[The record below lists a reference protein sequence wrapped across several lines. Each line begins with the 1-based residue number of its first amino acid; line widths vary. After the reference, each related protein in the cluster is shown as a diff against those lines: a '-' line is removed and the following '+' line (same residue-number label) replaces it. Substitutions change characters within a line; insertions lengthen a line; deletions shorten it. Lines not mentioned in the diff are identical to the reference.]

1 VPKKRTSPPTT
12 PTLYHGV
19 CKQARA
25 PLLHS
30 LIQGAAAC
38 TTVALVSDPRRA
50 HELAAELECYAQW
63 SAKPLEILHF
73 PEDPPPDIDA
83 QRRADRICERLT
95 VLSALLAPPVAK
107 RLLIATPEALLGTCP
122 AKAAFEQ
129 SRLTLEVGQ
138 SYPFSDLIEK
148 LTTDLDYD
156 SEALCEQPGQLATRG
171 GLIDIYPFDAHSPY
185 RIDFFGDEV
194 ESIRRFDPT
203 SQRTHE
209 AVDEIHIAAAQSAE
223 AIHCHEGAL
232 LSYLHEASVQW
243 TLEDPA
249 TLVREHPYR
258 FEKLPTPV
266 ASPHLKQDAASAT
279 SLHNSATCSDATPV
293 ASPPATQD
301 AASATSLHDSATRS
315 DATPVASPPTKQDA
329 ASATSLHNSA
339 TCSDATP
346 VASPP
351 TTQDAASAASLH
363 NSGTCSDATPVA
375 SPPTTQDAASAASL
389 HNSATRS
396 DATPVASPPA
406 PKPIRSFYQVLAHRA
421 KRRANDLL
429 NCICELD
436 TDPELFRSAE
446 RIEIQSEPAGNY
458 RFHTDQ
464 AQIGYD
470 RFESEQSARFK
481 FETQISDWAKEG
493 LSIVFASAG
502 ESESKRVQELLDD
515 NPLTA
520 KLKPHYLH
528 GTVSGG
534 FIFRKAENR
543 SRKRQLL
550 DEVGKSA
557 STIPKSN
564 AFETNFPIKTGKA
577 GIALITDTEYFGRRS
592 RKLNRREDRARPTIS
607 QVDQLL
613 DFTELVDGD
622 PLVHLQHGVCL
633 FRGLTKLEIQ
643 GGSKEVISVEFADQ
657 MTIHVPLQES
667 HLLTRYVGLTKS
679 SPKLAKIGAAA
690 WDKTRAAAERATLD
704 YAAEMLQLHARRSQ
718 AGGYAFP
725 PDHPWQKDFEA
736 AFPFKET
743 PDQLTAIEASKQDME
758 SAEAMDRLI
767 CGDVGFGK
775 TEVAI
780 RAALK
785 AVLAG
790 KQVAMLVPTTILCQ
804 QHFNTFRER
813 MAQYPIIIDMVSR
826 FRSTKQNKES
836 IAQLAAGK
844 IDIVI
849 GTHRLLSKDV
859 HFQDLGLL
867 VVDEEQRFGVKQK
880 ERIKQLR
887 TNVDILTLS
896 ATPIPRTLYLAMAGA
911 RAMSVIETPPV
922 DRRPIETIV
931 KSYDE
936 NLIKSAIQ
944 AETDRGG
951 QVFYLH
957 NRIDSIQGVARKIQE
972 MHPKLKVAVGH
983 GQMTEGALEKVMT
996 QFVAGKFDVLVCTTI
1011 IESGIDIPN
1020 CNTLI
1025 IEGADRFGLAQLYQI
1040 RGRVGRFKRQA
1051 YAYLL
1056 LHRHAAL
1063 VDQAQK
1069 RLNALKQH
1077 NQLGAGFRIAMRDL
1091 ELRGAGNLLGS
1102 QQSGHIAGIGF
1113 ELYCQLLKQSVAR
1126 LKGEPGA
1133 DRIRAEV
1140 KLDFITTGEG
1150 GSRARQTT
1158 GTLSFAAIKDAEYGN
1173 RKGDLIEAALPAD
1186 YIAEPRLR
1194 IDFYRRL
1201 ALAENAADVQNIA
1214 EELADR
1220 FGQRPLATEA
1230 LIAVTQVRVLAELAG
1245 VRRVESEGDRLICR
1259 LAQPGKGGDF
1269 LKSGSRFPRLK
1280 AIDPLKRLREI
1291 QSFLKRHK
1299 K

>member
-1 VPKKRTSPPTT
+1 MQHAPKHQ
-12 PTLYHGV
+12 LFHGV
-19 CKQARA
+19 CSEARA
-25 PLLHS
+25 PLLLG
-30 LIQGAAAC
+30 LIQSANQS
-38 TTVALVSDPRRA
+38 TTVTLAADPRRA
-50 HELAAELECYAQW
+50 QELAAEIEVYNQW
-63 SAKPLEILHF
+63 SASDIEVLHL

-83 QRRADRICERLT
+83 QRRADRICDRLS
-95 VLSALLAPPVAK
+95 LISALLSEPKQK
-107 RLLIATPEALLGTCP
+107 RLIVATPEAVLGACP
-122 AKAAFEQ
+122 TKGTFESQ
-129 SRLTLEVGQ
+129 RLELSVGQ
-138 SYPFSDLIEK
+138 SVSFSNLIK
-148 LTTDLDYD
+148 TLTDELDYD
-156 SEALCEQPGQLATRG
+156 SEALCEQPGQIATRG
-171 GLIDIYPFDAHSPY
+171 GLIDIYPYDAYQPY
-185 RIDFFGDEV
+185 RIDFFGDEI
-194 ESIRRFDPT
+194 ESIRSFDPT
-203 SQRTHE
+203 TQLTEGSGLSK
-209 AVDEIHIAAAQSAE
+209 INIAAAESAE
-223 AIHCHEGAL
+223 SAHSQEGAFL
-232 LSYLHEASVQW
+232 DYLPEASVQW
-243 TLEDPA
+243 CLEDA
-249 TLVREHPYR
+249 GLLVREHPYR
-258 FEKLPTPV
+258 FEKIQT
-266 ASPHLKQDAASAT
+266 
-279 SLHNSATCSDATPV
+279 
-293 ASPPATQD
+293 
-301 AASATSLHDSATRS
+301 
-315 DATPVASPPTKQDA
+315 TK
-329 ASATSLHNSA
+329 
-339 TCSDATP
+339 
-346 VASPP
+346 
-351 TTQDAASAASLH
+351 
-363 NSGTCSDATPVA
+363 GT
-375 SPPTTQDAASAASL
+375 
-389 HNSATRS
+389 
-396 DATPVASPPA
+396 
-406 PKPIRSFYQVLAHRA
+406 IRSFYQAIKIRDEIDPVI
-421 KRRANDLL
+421 
-429 NCICELD
+429 CICELD
-436 TDPELFRSAE
+436 TEPELFTGAE
-446 RIEIQSEPAGNY
+446 RIEVESEATSNY
-458 RFHTDQ
+458 RYHTDHT
-464 AQIGYD
+464 QIGID
-470 RFESEQSARFK
+470 RFESEQGERFK
-481 FETQISDWAKEG
+481 FETQLSDWSKEG
-493 LSIVFASAG
+493 YLIVFAVTS
-502 ESESKRVQELLDD
+502 ESEAKRIRELLDD
-515 NPLTA
+515 NPLTK
-520 KLKPHYLH
+520 KLKPQFHQ

-534 FIFRKAENR
+534 YIFRPPEALSLSTLPFHSKAAQ
-543 SRKRQLL
+543 SFVL
-550 DEVGKSA
+550 V
-557 STIPKSN
+557 
-564 AFETNFPIKTGKA
+564 
-577 GIALITDTEYFGRRS
+577 TDTEYFGRRG
-592 RKLNRREDRARPTIS
+592 RKVSSQKERARPTIS

-613 DFTELVDGD
+613 DFTELADGD

-633 FRGLTKLEIQ
+633 FRGLTQIDIQ
-643 GGSKEVISVEFADQ
+643 GGAKEVISVEFAEQ
-657 MTIHVPLQES
+657 MKIHVPLQES
-667 HLLTRYVGLTKS
+667 HLLTRYVGLTKA
-679 SPKLAKIGAAA
+679 SPKLGKIGGAV
-690 WDKTRAAAERATLD
+690 WDKTRSAAERATLD

-725 PDHPWQKDFEA
+725 EDHSWQKDFEA

-743 PDQLTAIEASKQDME
+743 PDQLRAIETTKEDME
-758 SAEAMDRLI
+758 KPIAMDRLI

-790 KQVAMLVPTTILCQ
+790 KQVAMLVPTTVLCQ

-826 FRSTKQNKES
+826 FRSAKQNKES

-849 GTHRLLSKDV
+849 GTHRLLSNDV

-957 NRIDSIQGVARKIQE
+957 NRVDTIQGVARKIE
-972 MHPKLKVAVGH
+972 AMHPKLKVAVGH
-983 GQMTEGALEKVMT
+983 GQMTEGALEKIMT
-996 QFVAGKFDVLVCTTI
+996 KFVAGKFDVMVCTTI

-1140 KLDFITTGEG
+1140 KLDFVATGEG
-1150 GSRARQTT
+1150 GRRARQTT

-1173 RKGDLIEAALPAD
+1173 RKAAVIEAALPAH

-1201 ALAENAADVQNIA
+1201 ALAEKVENIA
-1214 EELADR
+1214 DLASELKDR
-1220 FGQRPLATEA
+1220 FGKYPEA
-1230 LIAVTQVRVLAELAG
+1230 VETLVAVSRIRVLAELAG
-1245 VRRVESEGDRLICR
+1245 VRRVETEGDRLICK
-1259 LAQPGKGGDF
+1259 LAQPDKQGEF
-1269 LKSGSRFPRLK
+1269 LKSGTRFPRLK
-1280 AIDPLKRLREI
+1280 SKDPFKRLSEI
-1291 QSFLKRHK
+1291 QKFLARYKR
-1299 K
+1299 

>member
-30 LIQGAAAC
+30 LAQGAAAS

-107 RLLIATPEALLGTCP
+107 RLLIATPEALLGACP

-243 TLEDPA
+243 TLEEPA

-266 ASPHLKQDAASAT
+266 ASPHLKQDAASA
-279 SLHNSATCSDATPV
+279 
-293 ASPPATQD
+293 
-301 AASATSLHDSATRS
+301 
-315 DATPVASPPTKQDA
+315 
-329 ASATSLHNSA
+329 
-339 TCSDATP
+339 
-346 VASPP
+346 
-351 TTQDAASAASLH
+351 ASLH
-363 NSGTCSDATPVA
+363 NSG
-375 SPPTTQDAASAASL
+375 L
-389 HNSATRS
+389 
-396 DATPVASPPA
+396 
-406 PKPIRSFYQVLAHRA
+406 RSFYQVLAHRA
-421 KRRANDLL
+421 HRNQNDPLT
-429 NCICELD
+429 CICELD
-436 TDPELFRSAE
+436 TDPELFRSAQ
-446 RIEIQSEPAGNY
+446 RIEIQSEPTSEY

-502 ESESKRVQELLDD
+502 ESESKRIQEQLED

-520 KLKPHYLH
+520 KLKPRYLH

-534 FIFRKAENR
+534 FIFRMAENR

-550 DEVGKSA
+550 DEAGKSA

-743 PDQLTAIEASKQDME
+743 PDQLTAIETTKQDME

-1150 GSRARQTT
+1150 GGRARSTT
-1158 GTLSFAAIKDAEYGN
+1158 GTFSFAAIKDAEYGN
-1173 RKGDLIEAALPAD
+1173 RKGELIEAALPAD

-1201 ALAENAADVQNIA
+1201 ALAEHAADVQNIA

-1280 AIDPLKRLREI
+1280 AIDPLKRLSEI

>member
-1 VPKKRTSPPTT
+1 VPAKKTVQPTQ

-19 CKQARA
+19 CTEARA
-25 PLLHS
+25 PLLYS
-30 LIQGAAAC
+30 L
-38 TTVALVSDPRRA
+38 TTTSKSTTTLALVADPSRA
-50 HELAAELECYAQW
+50 QELATEVERYAEWTTHTSSAQSLEVLY
-63 SAKPLEILHF
+63 F

-83 QRRADRICERLT
+83 QRRADRICDRLA
-95 VLSALLAPPVAK
+95 VLSALLAPPVGQ
-107 RLLIATPEALLGTCP
+107 RLLIATPEALLGACP

-129 SRLTLEVGQ
+129 QRLTLEVGQ
-138 SYPFSDLIEK
+138 TQAFSELIDS
-148 LTTDLDYD
+148 LTSDLDYD
-156 SEALCEQPGQLATRG
+156 SEALCEYPGQIASRG
-171 GLIDIYPFDAHSPY
+171 GLIDIYPYDARCPY
-185 RIDFFGDEV
+185 RIDFFGDEI

-203 SQRTHE
+203 TQRTDLSVS
-209 AVDEIHIAAAQSAE
+209 AIHIAAAESAE
-223 AIHCHEGAL
+223 AIHSSEGAL
-232 LSYLHEASVQW
+232 LDYLPQAKVQW
-243 TLEDPA
+243 ALEEQGN
-249 TLVREHPYR
+249 LVREHPYR
-258 FEKLPTPV
+258 FEKIALPLQSSST
-266 ASPHLKQDAASAT
+266 AH
-279 SLHNSATCSDATPV
+279 
-293 ASPPATQD
+293 
-301 AASATSLHDSATRS
+301 
-315 DATPVASPPTKQDA
+315 
-329 ASATSLHNSA
+329 
-339 TCSDATP
+339 
-346 VASPP
+346 
-351 TTQDAASAASLH
+351 
-363 NSGTCSDATPVA
+363 
-375 SPPTTQDAASAASL
+375 
-389 HNSATRS
+389 
-396 DATPVASPPA
+396 
-406 PKPIRSFYQVLAHRA
+406 IRSFYQALE
-421 KRRANDLL
+421 RRGNRDSLI
-429 NCICELD
+429 CICQLD
-436 TDPELFRSAE
+436 TDPEIFRQAK
-446 RIEIQSEPAGNY
+446 RIELHSEPTNNY

-470 RFESEQSARFK
+470 RFESEQDARLR
-481 FETQISDWAKEG
+481 FETQIADWSNEG
-493 LSIVFASAG
+493 LEIIFAAAG
-502 ESESKRVQELLDD
+502 ESEIKRIQELLLE

-520 KLKPHYLH
+520 RIHAQYVK

-534 FIFRKAENR
+534 FILRFQKNFSPNLFKFH
-543 SRKRQLL
+543 SRTKQGF
-550 DEVGKSA
+550 V
-557 STIPKSN
+557 
-564 AFETNFPIKTGKA
+564 
-577 GIALITDTEYFGRRS
+577 LITDTDYFGRRS
-592 RKLNRREDRARPTIS
+592 RKVNRREERARPTIS

-613 DFTELVDGD
+613 DFTELADGD

-633 FRGLTKLEIQ
+633 FRGLSKLEIQ
-643 GGSKEVISVEFADQ
+643 GGSKEVISVEFAEQ

-667 HLLTRYVGLTKS
+667 HLLTRYVGLSKS
-679 SPKLAKIGAAA
+679 TPKLGKIGSAS

-718 AGGYAFP
+718 AGGFQFP

-743 PDQLTAIEASKQDME
+743 PDQLSAIEASKQDME
-758 SAEAMDRLI
+758 SPQAMDRLI

-775 TEVAI
+775 TEIAI
-780 RAALK
+780 RATLK

-790 KQVAMLVPTTILCQ
+790 KQVAILVPTTVLCQ

-826 FRSTKQNKES
+826 FRSNKQNKES

-849 GTHRLLSKDV
+849 GTHRLLSHDV

-887 TNVDILTLS
+887 ANVDILTLS

-957 NRIDSIQGVARKIQE
+957 NRVASIEGVARKIE
-972 MHPKLKVAVGH
+972 AMHPKLKIAVGH
-983 GQMTEGALEKVMT
+983 GQMTEGALEKIMT
-996 QFVAGKFDVLVCTTI
+996 KFVAGQYDVLVCTTI

-1126 LKGEPGA
+1126 LKGEAGA

-1140 KLDFITTGEG
+1140 KLDFITSGEG
-1150 GSRARQTT
+1150 GNRARNTS

-1173 RKGDLIEAALPAD
+1173 RKGDLIEASLPAE
-1186 YIAEPRLR
+1186 YIGEPRLR

-1201 ALAENAADVQNIA
+1201 ALSETIEAIQNIA
-1214 EELADR
+1214 EALADR

-1230 LIAVTQVRVLAELAG
+1230 LIAVSQIRVQAEFAG
-1245 VRRVESEGDRLICR
+1245 VRRVETEGDRLICK
-1259 LAQPGKGGDF
+1259 LAQPSKNGEF
-1269 LKSGSRFPRLK
+1269 IKSGSRFPRLK
-1280 AIDPLKRLREI
+1280 AKDPLKRLAEI
-1291 QSFLKRHK
+1291 QRFLERYKVRK
-1299 K
+1299 

>member
-1 VPKKRTSPPTT
+1 MPKKQKPSPSKH
-12 PTLYHGV
+12 TLYHGV
-19 CKQARA
+19 CTEARA
-25 PLLHS
+25 PLLYS
-30 LIQGAAAC
+30 LAQGNDAEI
-38 TTVALVSDPRRA
+38 TVALVADPRRA
-50 HELAAELECYAQW
+50 QELAAELDTYTLWAR
-63 SAKPLEILHF
+63 AKTPLQVLYF

-83 QRRADRICERLT
+83 QRRADRICDRLT
-95 VLSALLAPPVAK
+95 LLSALITSPAGK
-107 RLLIATPEALLGTCP
+107 RLLIATPEALLGACP
-122 AKAAFEQ
+122 DKVAFAQ
-129 SRLTLEVGQ
+129 QRLTLRVGQ
-138 SYPFSDLIEK
+138 SSPFSELIAT
-148 LTTDLDYD
+148 LTSDLDYD
-156 SEALCEQPGQLATRG
+156 SEAICEQPGQIATRG
-171 GLIDIYPFDAHSPY
+171 GLIDLYPYDAHEPY
-185 RIDFFGDEV
+185 RIDFFGDEI

-203 SQRTHE
+203 TQRTHE
-209 AVDEIHIAAAQSAE
+209 EVDEIQIAAAESAGS
-223 AIHCHEGAL
+223 IHSTDGAL
-232 LSYLHEASVQW
+232 LGYLPESNLQW
-243 TLEDPA
+243 ILDDPA

-258 FEKLPTPV
+258 FENIKT
-266 ASPHLKQDAASAT
+266 T
-279 SLHNSATCSDATPV
+279 SG
-293 ASPPATQD
+293 
-301 AASATSLHDSATRS
+301 SL
-315 DATPVASPPTKQDA
+315 
-329 ASATSLHNSA
+329 
-339 TCSDATP
+339 
-346 VASPP
+346 
-351 TTQDAASAASLH
+351 
-363 NSGTCSDATPVA
+363 
-375 SPPTTQDAASAASL
+375 
-389 HNSATRS
+389 
-396 DATPVASPPA
+396 
-406 PKPIRSFYQVLAHRA
+406 RSFYQAVAHRE
-421 KRRANDLL
+421 NIDTLTSL
-429 NCICELD
+429 CELD
-436 TDPELFRSAE
+436 TDPELFRRAE
-446 RIEIQSEPAGNY
+446 RIEIQSEPTANY
-458 RFHTDQ
+458 RFHTNHT
-464 AQIGYD
+464 QIGYD

-481 FETQISDWAKEG
+481 FEQQLADWTKEG
-493 LSIVFASAG
+493 LEITFAAAG
-502 ESESKRVQELLDD
+502 ESEQKRIKELLAD

-520 KLKPHYLH
+520 GIKSNFIE

-534 FIFRKAENR
+534 FILRVSPK
-543 SRKRQLL
+543 
-550 DEVGKSA
+550 
-557 STIPKSN
+557 IPLATLPLHSN
-564 AFETNFPIKTGKA
+564 AKQGFVL
-577 GIALITDTEYFGRRS
+577 IADTEYFGSRNRKVSRRG
-592 RKLNRREDRARPTIS
+592 ERARVTLS

-633 FRGLTKLEIQ
+633 FRGLTQLEIQ

-679 SPKLAKIGAAA
+679 QPKLGKVGGAA

-704 YAAEMLQLHARRSQ
+704 YAAEMLQLHARRAQS
-718 AGGYAFP
+718 GGFAFP
-725 PDHPWQKDFEA
+725 PDHAWQKDFES

-743 PDQLTAIEASKQDME
+743 PDQLSAIEACKQDME
-758 SAEAMDRLI
+758 STQAMDRLI

-790 KQVAMLVPTTILCQ
+790 KQVAILVPTTVLCQ

-826 FRSTKQNKES
+826 FRSAAKNKEC

-880 ERIKQLR
+880 DRIKQLR
-887 TNVDILTLS
+887 TDVDILTLS

-931 KSYDE
+931 KSYDG

-957 NRIDSIQGVARKIQE
+957 NRVDSIQGVATKIE
-972 MHPKLKVAVGH
+972 AMHPRLKVAIGH

-996 QFVAGKFDVLVCTTI
+996 KFVAGQVDVLVCTTI

-1056 LHRHAAL
+1056 LHRHAAI

-1140 KLDFITTGEG
+1140 KLDFITNGEG
-1150 GSRARQTT
+1150 GRRARSTS
-1158 GTLSFAAIKDAEYGN
+1158 GTFSFAAIKDAEYGSQ
-1173 RKGDLIEAALPAD
+1173 KGELIEAALPAE

-1201 ALAENAADVQNIA
+1201 ALAEKNAEVEEIA
-1214 EELADR
+1214 EELVDR
-1220 FGQRPLATEA
+1220 FGALPLATEA
-1230 LIAVTQVRVLAELAG
+1230 LINVSQVRVLAELAG
-1245 VRRVESEGDRLICR
+1245 VRRVETEGDRLICR
-1259 LAQPGKGGDF
+1259 LAQPVKNGEF
-1269 LKSGSRFPRLK
+1269 LKSGTRFPRLK
-1280 AIDPLKRLREI
+1280 AKDPIKRLAEI
-1291 QSFLKRHK
+1291 QIFLKRHRVLN
-1299 K
+1299 

>member
-1 VPKKRTSPPTT
+1 MSSTPQTASPPTA
-12 PTLYHGV
+12 LYHGV
-19 CKQARA
+19 CSEARA
-25 PLLHS
+25 PLLYS
-30 LIQGAAAC
+30 LSIESEAPI
-38 TTVALVSDPRRA
+38 TLALVADPRRA
-50 HELAAELECYAQW
+50 QELASEMDRYAKWASPRNSLQV
-63 SAKPLEILHF
+63 LYF

-83 QRRADRICERLT
+83 QRRADRICDRLA
-95 VLSALLAPPVAK
+95 VLSSLLSPPSGQ
-107 RLLIATPEALLGTCP
+107 RLLVATPEALLGVCP
-122 AKAAFEQ
+122 HQQAFAQ
-129 SRLTLEVGQ
+129 RRLTLEVGQ
-138 SYPFSDLIEK
+138 QQPFRPLIDS
-148 LTTDLDYD
+148 LSRDLDYD
-156 SEALCEQPGQLATRG
+156 AEALCEHPGQIATRG
-171 GLIDIYPFDAHSPY
+171 GLIDIYPYDAHCPY
-185 RIDFFGDEV
+185 RIDFFGDEI
-194 ESIRRFDPT
+194 ESIRTFDPT
-203 SQRTHE
+203 SQRTLE
-209 AVDEIHIAAAQSAE
+209 AVHSIHIAAAQSAE
-223 AIHCHEGAL
+223 AEHASEGGL
-232 LSYLHEASVQW
+232 ISYLPPNAVHWV
-243 TLEDPA
+243 LEDPA
-249 TLVREHPYR
+249 ALMRHHPYR
-258 FEKLPTPV
+258 FEKLPISHGEQTIDTSSNTPT
-266 ASPHLKQDAASAT
+266 HQF
-279 SLHNSATCSDATPV
+279 H
-293 ASPPATQD
+293 
-301 AASATSLHDSATRS
+301 
-315 DATPVASPPTKQDA
+315 
-329 ASATSLHNSA
+329 
-339 TCSDATP
+339 
-346 VASPP
+346 
-351 TTQDAASAASLH
+351 
-363 NSGTCSDATPVA
+363 
-375 SPPTTQDAASAASL
+375 
-389 HNSATRS
+389 
-396 DATPVASPPA
+396 
-406 PKPIRSFYQVLAHRA
+406 SFYQLLA
-421 KRRANDLL
+421 RRKDCDILTA
-429 NCICELD
+429 IAELD
-436 TDPELFRSAE
+436 TDPELFRKAQ
-446 RIEIQSEPAGNY
+446 RIAAQSEPISHY
-458 RFHTDQ
+458 RFHSDQ
-464 AQIGYD
+464 TQIGYD
-470 RFESEQSARFK
+470 RFESEQSARLK
-481 FETQISDWAKEG
+481 FENQIVQWHKEG
-493 LSIVFASAG
+493 LSIYFATA
-502 ESESKRVQELLDD
+502 SENEAKRIQELLAE
-515 NPLTA
+515 NPA
-520 KLKPHYLH
+520 AARLKPRFIE
-528 GTVSGG
+528 GTLAAG
-534 FIFRKAENR
+534 FILRHPLSQQFPLKI
-543 SRKRQLL
+543 RKRG
-550 DEVGKSA
+550 V
-557 STIPKSN
+557 
-564 AFETNFPIKTGKA
+564 
-577 GIALITDTEYFGRRS
+577 ALITDTEYFGRRS
-592 RKLNRREDRARPTIS
+592 RTINRREERARPSIS

-613 DFTELVDGD
+613 DFTELADGD

-633 FRGLTKLEIQ
+633 FRGLTKLDIQ
-643 GGSKEVISVEFADQ
+643 GGSKEVISVEFAEQ
-657 MTIHVPLQES
+657 MTVHVPLQES

-679 SPKLAKIGAAA
+679 SPKLAKVGGAT

-704 YAAEMLQLHARRSQ
+704 YAAEMLQLHARRDQ
-718 AGGYAFP
+718 AGGFAFP

-743 PDQLTAIEASKQDME
+743 PDQLSAIQAAKKDME
-758 SAEAMDRLI
+758 NEKAMDRLI

-780 RAALK
+780 RTALK

-790 KQVAMLVPTTILCQ
+790 KQVAILVPTTVLCQ
-804 QHFNTFRER
+804 QHFNTFCER

-826 FRSTKQNKES
+826 FRSAKQNKES

-887 TNVDILTLS
+887 ADVDILTLS

-936 NLIKSAIQ
+936 NLIKSAIKL
-944 AETDRGG
+944 ETDRGG

-957 NRIDSIQGVARKIQE
+957 NRVDSILGVAAKIE
-972 MHPKLKVAVGH
+972 AMHPKLKVAVGH
-983 GQMTEGALEKVMT
+983 GQMSEGALEKIMT
-996 QFVAGKFDVLVCTTI
+996 QFVAGRFDVLVCTTI

-1150 GSRARQTT
+1150 GSRARNTS

-1173 RKGDLIEAALPAD
+1173 RKGGLIEAALPSA

-1201 ALAENAADVQNIA
+1201 ALAEKHTEVQHIA

-1220 FGQRPLATEA
+1220 FGPRPLATDA
-1230 LIAVTQVRVLAELAG
+1230 LIAVSQVRVFAELAG
-1245 VRRVESEGDRLICR
+1245 VRRVETEGDRLICK
-1259 LAQPGKGGDF
+1259 LAIPRKSGEF

-1280 AIDPLKRLREI
+1280 AKDPLKRLAEI
-1291 QSFLKRHK
+1291 QRFLKQPPQH
-1299 K
+1299 

>member
-1 VPKKRTSPPTT
+1 MNT

-19 CKQARA
+19 CTEARA
-25 PLLHS
+25 PLLYS
-30 LIQGAAAC
+30 LAQSSTAE
-38 TTVALVSDPRRA
+38 TTIALVADPRRA
-50 HELAAELECYAQW
+50 QELAAEVDHYAEW
-63 SAKPLEILHF
+63 SAAKKPLQVLHF

-83 QRRADRICERLT
+83 QRRADRICDRLA
-95 VLSALLAPPVAK
+95 VLSALLTSPQGNK

-129 SRLTLEVGQ
+129 RRLMLQVGQ
-138 SYPFSDLIEK
+138 SHPFSELIDT
-148 LTTDLDYD
+148 LTSDLDYD
-156 SEALCEQPGQLATRG
+156 SEALCEQPGQIATRG
-171 GLIDIYPFDAHSPY
+171 GLIDIYPYDTHCPY
-185 RIDFFGDEV
+185 RIDFFGDEI
-194 ESIRRFDPT
+194 ESIRSFDPT
-203 SQRTHE
+203 SQRTDE
-209 AVDEIHIAAAQSAE
+209 AVADIHIAAADSAKSV
-223 AIHCHEGAL
+223 HSSEGAL
-232 LSYLHEASVQW
+232 LGYLPESAVQW
-243 TLEDPA
+243 ALEEPA

-258 FEKLPTPV
+258 FEKLPESRSDARPV
-266 ASPHLKQDAASAT
+266 ASPEERPPKGSRIRTSAPLGAEQT
-279 SLHNSATCSDATPV
+279 GHARDKSK
-293 ASPPATQD
+293 SPIRIPI
-301 AASATSLHDSATRS
+301 S
-315 DATPVASPPTKQDA
+315 
-329 ASATSLHNSA
+329 
-339 TCSDATP
+339 
-346 VASPP
+346 
-351 TTQDAASAASLH
+351 
-363 NSGTCSDATPVA
+363 
-375 SPPTTQDAASAASL
+375 
-389 HNSATRS
+389 
-396 DATPVASPPA
+396 
-406 PKPIRSFYQVLAHRA
+406 IRSFYQVLSTRDHGDSLA
-421 KRRANDLL
+421 
-429 NCICELD
+429 CICELD
-436 TDPELFRSAE
+436 TDPELFRGAQ
-446 RIEIQSEPAGNY
+446 RIEIQSEPTSDY
-458 RFHTDQ
+458 RFHTDH

-470 RFESEQSARFK
+470 RFESEQSARLK
-481 FETQISDWAKEG
+481 FETQIADWSKAG
-493 LSIVFASAG
+493 LGIVFATAG
-502 ESESKRVQELLDD
+502 ESEAKHIQERLAD
-515 NPLTA
+515 NPMTA
-520 KLKPHYLH
+520 KIKPRYLH
-528 GTVSGG
+528 GAVSGG
-534 FIFRKAENR
+534 FIFRSPKAH
-543 SRKRQLL
+543 
-550 DEVGKSA
+550 A
-557 STIPKSN
+557 SGH
-564 AFETNFPIKTGKA
+564 NFPIKTRKSGV
-577 GIALITDTEYFGRRS
+577 ALITDTEYFGRRS
-592 RKLNRREDRARPTIS
+592 RKVNRSEERARPTIS

-613 DFTELVDGD
+613 DFTELADGD
-622 PLVHLQHGVCL
+622 PLVHLQHGLCL
-633 FRGLTKLEIQ
+633 FRGLTQLKIK

-667 HLLTRYVGLTKS
+667 HLLTRYVGLSKS
-679 SPKLAKIGAAA
+679 SPKLAKVGSAA

-718 AGGYAFP
+718 AGGFAFP
-725 PDHPWQKDFEA
+725 SDHPWQKDFEA

-743 PDQLTAIEASKQDME
+743 PDQLTAIETTKQDME
-758 SAEAMDRLI
+758 NEEAMDRLI

-790 KQVAMLVPTTILCQ
+790 KQVAILVPTTVLCQ

-826 FRSTKQNKES
+826 FRSAKQNRES

-887 TNVDILTLS
+887 ANVDILTLS

-922 DRRPIETIV
+922 DRRPIQTIV

-957 NRIDSIQGVARKIQE
+957 NRVQSIEGVARKIEE

-1140 KLDFITTGEG
+1140 KLDFIATGEG

-1158 GTLSFAAIKDAEYGN
+1158 GTLSFAAIKDAEYGD
-1173 RKGDLIEAALPAD
+1173 RKGELIEAALPSD

-1194 IDFYRRL
+1194 INFYRRL
-1201 ALAENAADVQNIA
+1201 ALAEKSDEVQSIAD
-1214 EELADR
+1214 ELTDR
-1220 FGQRPLATEA
+1220 FGHRPLATEA
-1230 LIAVTQVRVLAELAG
+1230 LIAVSHVRILAEQAG
-1245 VRRVESEGDRLICR
+1245 VRRVETEGDRLICR
-1259 LAQPGKGGDF
+1259 LAQPGKSGEF
-1269 LKSGSRFPRLK
+1269 LKSGTRFPRLK
-1280 AIDPLKRLREI
+1280 STQPLKRLAEI

>member
-1 VPKKRTSPPTT
+1 MHHAPKHQ
-12 PTLYHGV
+12 LFHGV
-19 CKQARA
+19 CSEARA
-25 PLLHS
+25 PLLLG
-30 LIQGAAAC
+30 LIQSAKQS
-38 TTVALVSDPRRA
+38 TTVALVADPRRA
-50 HELAAELECYAQW
+50 QELAAEIEVYDGW
-63 SAKPLEILHF
+63 SNGGIEILHF

-83 QRRADRICERLT
+83 QRRADRICDRLS
-95 VLSALLAPPVAK
+95 VISNLLTTPKQK
-107 RLLIATPEALLGTCP
+107 RLIVATPEAVLGTCP
-122 AKAAFEQ
+122 AKSAFE
-129 SRLTLEVGQ
+129 SRRLELTVGK
-138 SYPFSDLIEK
+138 SIPFSELIEA
-148 LTTDLDYD
+148 LTDELDYD
-156 SEALCEQPGQLATRG
+156 SEALCEQPGQIATRG
-171 GLIDIYPFDAHSPY
+171 GLIDIYPYDAHQPY
-185 RIDFFGDEV
+185 RVDFFGDEI
-194 ESIRRFDPT
+194 ESIRSFDPT
-203 SQRTHE
+203 TQLTKGSG
-209 AVDEIHIAAAQSAE
+209 VSKIDIAAAESAE
-223 AIHCHEGAL
+223 SVHSLEGAFL
-232 LSYLHEASVQW
+232 DYLPEASLQW
-243 TLEDPA
+243 CLEDA
-249 TLVREHPYR
+249 GLLVREHPYR
-258 FEKLPTPV
+258 FEKIQT
-266 ASPHLKQDAASAT
+266 
-279 SLHNSATCSDATPV
+279 
-293 ASPPATQD
+293 
-301 AASATSLHDSATRS
+301 
-315 DATPVASPPTKQDA
+315 TK
-329 ASATSLHNSA
+329 
-339 TCSDATP
+339 
-346 VASPP
+346 
-351 TTQDAASAASLH
+351 
-363 NSGTCSDATPVA
+363 GT
-375 SPPTTQDAASAASL
+375 
-389 HNSATRS
+389 
-396 DATPVASPPA
+396 
-406 PKPIRSFYQVLAHRA
+406 IRSFYQAIRVRDEVDPLI
-421 KRRANDLL
+421 
-429 NCICELD
+429 CISELD
-436 TDPELFRSAE
+436 TEPELFKGAGRT
-446 RIEIQSEPAGNY
+446 EIQSEPSSNY
-458 RFHTDQ
+458 RFHTDHTE
-464 AQIGYD
+464 IGVD
-470 RFESEQSARFK
+470 RFESEQAARFK
-481 FETQISDWAKEG
+481 FENQLSDWAGEG
-493 LSIVFASAG
+493 YQIVFATAG
-502 ESESKRVQELLDD
+502 DSEAKRIRELLDD
-515 NPLTA
+515 NPLTQ
-520 KLKPHYLH
+520 KLKPQFHE

-534 FIFRKAENR
+534 YIFGQIESLSTLPFDKKA
-543 SRKRQLL
+543 KQGF
-550 DEVGKSA
+550 V
-557 STIPKSN
+557 
-564 AFETNFPIKTGKA
+564 
-577 GIALITDTEYFGRRS
+577 LITDTEYFGRRG
-592 RKLNRREDRARPTIS
+592 RKVSSQKERARPTIS

-613 DFTELVDGD
+613 DFTELADGD

-633 FRGLTKLEIQ
+633 FRGLTQLDIQ
-643 GGSKEVISVEFADQ
+643 GGAKEVISVEFADQ

-667 HLLTRYVGLTKS
+667 HLLTRYVGLTKA
-679 SPKLAKIGAAA
+679 SPKLGKIGGAA
-690 WDKTRAAAERATLD
+690 WEKTRAAAERATLD

-725 PDHPWQKDFEA
+725 QDHTWQKDFEA

-743 PDQLTAIEASKQDME
+743 PDQLRAIDATKEDME
-758 SAEAMDRLI
+758 KANAMDRLI

-785 AVLAG
+785 AVLSG
-790 KQVAMLVPTTILCQ
+790 KQVAILVPTTVLCQ

-849 GTHRLLSKDV
+849 GTHRLLSNDV

-880 ERIKQLR
+880 EQIKQLR

-931 KSYDE
+931 KSYDD
-936 NLIKSAIQ
+936 NLIKRAIQ

-957 NRIDSIQGVARKIQE
+957 NRVDTIQGVAQKIE
-972 MHPKLKVAVGH
+972 AMHPKLKVSVGH
-983 GQMTEGALEKVMT
+983 GQMTEGALEKIMT
-996 QFVAGKFDVLVCTTI
+996 NFVAGKFDVLVCTTI

-1140 KLDFITTGEG
+1140 KLDFVATGEG

-1158 GTLSFAAIKDAEYGN
+1158 GTLSFAAIKDAEYDN
-1173 RKGDLIEAALPAD
+1173 KKASVVEAALPAD
-1186 YIAEPRLR
+1186 YITEPRLR

-1201 ALAENAADVQNIA
+1201 ALAEKPDDIEQLAA
-1214 EELADR
+1214 ELSDR
-1220 FGQRPLATEA
+1220 FGKRPQAVEV
-1230 LIAVTQVRVLAELAG
+1230 LIAVSRIRVLSELAG
-1245 VRRVESEGDRLICR
+1245 VRRVETEGDRLICK
-1259 LAQPGKGGDF
+1259 LAQPDKKGEF
-1269 LKSGSRFPRLK
+1269 LKSGTRFPRLK
-1280 AIDPLKRLREI
+1280 ARDAIKRLSEI
-1291 QSFLKRHK
+1291 QSFLNRHQK
-1299 K
+1299 